1 LWKLVTEQKGFI
13 MNKLLLA
20 RGYGL
25 VVGLIALALGL
36 LAWFDSVRFTQE
48 AGIALGATDFGTLMS
63 VKFIGNRNVSTG
75 ALILILL
82 FMKQHRALGAL
93 LLVRGLID
101 LFDAFWLGM
110 ALQQGFVNAGT
121 LPTLVGACVLTVLNF
136 ISGLYLVK
144 LRDTFDSDGS

>member
-1 LWKLVTEQKGFI
+1 
-13 MNKLLLA
+13 MNRLFLA

-25 VVGLIALALGL
+25 IVGLIALVLGS

-48 AGIALGATDFGTLMS
+48 AGIALGATDFGTLMA

-75 ALILILL
+75 VLILILF
-82 FMKQHRALGAL
+82 FMKQHRALVAL

-110 ALQQGFVNAGT
+110 ALQQGAVNAGT
-121 LPTLVGACVLTVLNF
+121 LPTLMGACVLTVLNF
-136 ISGLYLVK
+136 VSGLYLVK
-144 LRDTFDSDGS
+144 VRDTPS

>member
-1 LWKLVTEQKGFI
+1 

-25 VVGLIALALGL
+25 IVGLVALALGS

-48 AGIALGATDFGTLMS
+48 AGIAIGATDFGTQMA

-75 ALILILL
+75 VLILVLF
-82 FMKQHRALGAL
+82 FMKQHRSLGAL
-93 LLVRGLID
+93 LLVRALID

-110 ALQQGFVNAGT
+110 ALRQGAVNDGT
-121 LPTLVGACVLTVLNF
+121 LPTLMGACVLTVLNLV
-136 ISGLYLVK
+136 SGIYLAK
-144 LRDTFDSDGS
+144 ARDTGN

>member
-1 LWKLVTEQKGFI
+1 
-13 MNKLLLA
+13 MNKLSLA

-25 VVGLIALALGL
+25 IVGLIALVLGS

-48 AGIALGATDFGTLMS
+48 AGIALGATDFGTLMA

-75 ALILILL
+75 LLILAFF

-110 ALQQGFVNAGT
+110 ALQQGAVNAGT
-121 LPTLVGACVLTVLNF
+121 LPTLLGACVLTVLNF
-136 ISGLYLVK
+136 LSGVYLAKV
-144 LRDTFDSDGS
+144 RDTGH

>member
-1 LWKLVTEQKGFI
+1 
-13 MNKLLLA
+13 MNKLSLA
-20 RGYGL
+20 RSYGL
-25 VVGLIALALGL
+25 IVGLIALVLGS

-48 AGIALGATDFGTLMS
+48 AGIALGATDFGTLMA

-75 ALILILL
+75 LLILAFF

-110 ALQQGFVNAGT
+110 ALQQGAVNAGT
-121 LPTLVGACVLTVLNF
+121 LPTLLGACVLTVLNF
-136 ISGLYLVK
+136 LSGVYLAKV
-144 LRDTFDSDGS
+144 RDTGH

>member
-1 LWKLVTEQKGFI
+1 
-13 MNKLLLA
+13 MNKQFFA

-25 VVGLIALALGL
+25 IVGLIALALGL

-82 FMKQHRALGAL
+82 FLKQHRALGAL

-101 LFDAFWLGM
+101 LFDAIWLGM
-110 ALQQGFVNAGT
+110 ALQQGAINAGT
-121 LPTLVGACVLTVLNF
+121 LPTLMGACVLAVLNF
-136 ISGLYLVK
+136 ISGVYLVK
-144 LRDTFDSDGS
+144 VRDSSKSDES

>member
-1 LWKLVTEQKGFI
+1 
-13 MNKLLLA
+13 MNRLFLA

-25 VVGLIALALGL
+25 IVGLIALALGS

-48 AGIALGATDFGTLMS
+48 AGIVLGATDFGTQMA

-75 ALILILL
+75 ILIFILF
-82 FMKQHRALGAL
+82 FMKEHRALGAL

-110 ALQQGFVNAGT
+110 ALRQGAVNAGT
-121 LPTLVGACVLTVLNF
+121 LPTLMGACVLTVLNF
-136 ISGLYLVK
+136 VCGLYLAKVK
-144 LRDTFDSDGS
+144 DTGH

>member
-1 LWKLVTEQKGFI
+1 
-13 MNKLLLA
+13 MNRLFLA

-25 VVGLIALALGL
+25 IVGLIALALGS

-48 AGIALGATDFGTLMS
+48 AGIVLGATDFGTLMA

-75 ALILILL
+75 ILILILF
-82 FMKQHRALGAL
+82 FMKEHRALGAL

-110 ALQQGFVNAGT
+110 ALRQGAVNAGT
-121 LPTLVGACVLTVLNF
+121 LPTLMGACVLTVLNF
-136 ISGLYLVK
+136 VCGLYLAKVK
-144 LRDTFDSDGS
+144 DTGH